1 MFGLCAMPG
10 PSTTTAPSTLS
21 RSIATSI
28 ASATVCPHAE
38 RPPFDWT
45 ESNAIPTFPIQSQA
59 AAIRVDSSTRC
70 SAYTIHVAGNRRAN
84 DSSRRGGVTCLLAT
98 MAAAD
103 HEGVW
108 APEVRAAFKDWV
120 EASIGFSP
128 DTAAAI
134 VEELEAVL
142 QVSWSVSV

>member
-1 MFGLCAMPG
+1 
-10 PSTTTAPSTLS
+10 
-21 RSIATSI
+21 
-28 ASATVCPHAE
+28 
-38 RPPFDWT
+38 
-45 ESNAIPTFPIQSQA
+45 
-59 AAIRVDSSTRC
+59 
-70 SAYTIHVAGNRRAN
+70 
-84 DSSRRGGVTCLLAT
+84 

-128 DTAAAI
+128 DTAAAV

-142 QVSWSVSV
+142 QVSWSVSVYTLGGTYVYVYSVCVCVFKPAYTPTLTAASER